1 VSDLRQA
8 LPAVRGVSEP
18 KTGRPLAARG
28 RSGLAGVVHIGENA
42 FANAALA
49 IMTLLPILEIVGRRL
64 LGQGVPGSVLFVQS
78 LTLWVA
84 FLGAMIAAR
93 QRRHLALA
101 TTAFLPASVR
111 GVGSLV
117 ASAVSTGVT
126 AILAWTAV
134 HVVLNERTF
143 TSTLGWGIP
152 KWIAVTIMPVGFA
165 IVALRMWWQSGS
177 IPTGEGHDA
186 PAPEAR
192 LASWHAWGRRA
203 IVAGVLV
210 ALWAM
215 RSVPADSAAA
225 WTWPLVIVILGAA
238 VLGAPI
244 FVALG
249 GMAVVLF
256 FGNAEGA
263 GPISMIPDE
272 AYSLV
277 TSATLP
283 AIPLFTLAGSLLAEG
298 GTPARLVRLFRALAG
313 WLPGGTAV
321 AAVLVCAF
329 FTTFTGAS
337 GVTILALGGLLLPVL
352 VRDVYGDRFSLGAVT
367 SAGSIGLLF
376 PPSLPVILYAI
387 SAQTPVDKMFVAAIV
402 PGLVLVGLVSAYCIR
417 EGIAKGATWKRPQPN
432 EVLAAL
438 WDAKWEVA
446 LPVVVFVSLFGGFA
460 TTVEAA
466 ALTAFYAFLI
476 KCFVH
481 RDLGFRHDLP
491 RVLRES
497 AVLVGGVLIILGCA
511 RGLANYLTI
520 AQIPDQGAA
529 WVQSAIQ
536 SRWVFLLALNGFLL
550 IVGCL
555 MDIFSAI
562 FVVVPLILPIAR
574 AFHVDPIHLG
584 VIFLINLEL
593 GYLTPPVGMNLF
605 LSSYRFNKSMLT
617 VTRAVLPFMAVQLAS
632 VLLVTYLP
640 ALSVGVVNWLM
651 P

>member
-1 VSDLRQA
+1 MGKHPHPVTV
-8 LPAVRGVSEP
+8 PG
-18 KTGRPLAARG
+18 AASIERERTIARR
-28 RSGLAGVVHIGENA
+28 RSGLIAVVEIGEDA
-42 FANAALA
+42 FAIAALT
-49 IMTLLPILEIVGRRL
+49 IMVLLPIIEIVGRRTV
-64 LGQGVPGSVLFVQS
+64 GQGVPGSILFVQS

-84 FLGAMIAAR
+84 FFGAMIAAR

-101 TTAFLPASVR
+101 TTAFLPPSIRGAGSVLAAA
-111 GVGSLV
+111 VGT
-117 ASAVSTGVT
+117 AVT
-126 AILAWTAV
+126 AVLAWTAV
-134 HVVLNERTF
+134 EVVRNERAF

-152 KWIAVTIMPVGFA
+152 TWIATTIMPVGFA
-165 IVALRMWWQSGS
+165 VVALRMWWQSGS
-177 IPTGEGHDA
+177 VPPTDDHDA
-186 PAPEAR
+186 TAADVHHAAPHPWLRR
-192 LASWHAWGRRA
+192 LFVAA
-203 IVAGVLV
+203 VLAGV
-210 ALWAM
+210 WAM
-215 RSVPADSAAA
+215 RSISPESAAM
-225 WTWPLVIVILGAA
+225 WTWPLAIFVLAA
-238 VLGAPI
+238 TILGAPI

-249 GMAVVLF
+249 GLAIVLF
-256 FGNAEGA
+256 FGNFDLA
-263 GPISMIPDE
+263 GPISVIPSE

-277 TSATLP
+277 TSPMLP

-298 GTPARLVRLFRALAG
+298 GTPARLVRLFGALAG

-352 VRDVYGDRFSLGAVT
+352 VRDVYGECFSLGAVT

-376 PPSLPVILYAI
+376 PPSLPVILYAV
-387 SAQTPVDKMFVAAIV
+387 SARTPVDKMFVAAIV
-402 PGLVLVGLVSAYCIR
+402 PGLVLVGLVSIYCIR
-417 EGIAKGATWKRPQPN
+417 EGVSKGATWKRPEPG
-432 EVLAAL
+432 EVLRAL

-466 ALTAFYAFLI
+466 ALTAFYAFLV
-476 KCFVH
+476 KCLVH

-520 AQIPDQGAA
+520 VQIPDQGAA
-529 WVQSAIQ
+529 WVQSAIH
-536 SRWVFLLALNGFLL
+536 SRWAFLLALNGFLL

-574 AFHVDPIHLG
+574 VFDVDPIHLG

-605 LSSYRFNKSMLT
+605 LSSYRFNKSMMT
-617 VTRAVLPFMAVQLAS
+617 VTRAVLPFMAVQATA

-640 ALSVGVVNWLM
+640 ALSVGVVTWLM

>member
-1 VSDLRQA
+1 VPEPEKAAGGRAGARSVFA
-8 LPAVRGVSEP
+8 TVAHISEDCV
-18 KTGRPLAARG
+18 T
-28 RSGLAGVVHIGENA
+28 I
-42 FANAALA
+42 AALA
-49 IMTLLPILEIVGRRL
+49 IMALLPILEIVGRRS
-64 LGQGVPGSVLFVQS
+64 LGQGVPGSILFVQS

-101 TTAFLPASVR
+101 TTAFLPASFR
-111 GVGSLV
+111 GAGSLL
-117 ASAVSTGVT
+117 ASAVATAVT
-126 AILAWTAV
+126 AVLAWTAV
-134 HVVLNERTF
+134 EVVRNERSF

-152 KWIAVTIMPVGFA
+152 TWVVTTIMPVGFT
-165 IVALRMWWQSGS
+165 IVALRIWWQSGTVPS
-177 IPTGEGHDA
+177 PDGDLGAAAEAHAA
-186 PAPEAR
+186 PHPW
-192 LASWHAWGRRA
+192 LRRVV
-203 IVAGVLV
+203 VAGVLAGV
-210 ALWAM
+210 WAM
-215 RSVPADSAAA
+215 RSVPAESAAA
-225 WTWPLVIVILGAA
+225 WTWPLVILVLAA
-238 VLGAPI
+238 TVLGAPI

-263 GPISMIPDE
+263 GPISIIPSE

-321 AAVLVCAF
+321 AAILVCAF

-352 VRDVYGDRFSLGAVT
+352 VRDVYGERFSLGAIT

-376 PPSLPVILYAI
+376 PPSLPVILYAV
-387 SAQTPVDKMFVAAIV
+387 SARTPVDKMFVAAIV
-402 PGLVLVGLVSAYCIR
+402 PGLVLVGLVSMYCIR
-417 EGIAKGATWKRPQPN
+417 EGVVKGARWKRPEPG
-432 EVLAAL
+432 EALRAL

-466 ALTAFYAFLI
+466 ALTAFYAFI
-476 KCFVH
+476 VKCFVH
-481 RDLGFRHDLP
+481 RDLGFRRDLP

-529 WVQSAIQ
+529 CVQSAIH

-574 AFHVDPIHLG
+574 VFHVDPIHLG

-605 LSSYRFNKSMLT
+605 LSSYRFNKSMMT
-617 VTRAVLPFMAVQLAS
+617 VTRAVLPFMAVQATA
-632 VLLVTYLP
+632 VLLITYLP

>member
-1 VSDLRQA
+1 MSDIQQTVGRDVSNEQA
-8 LPAVRGVSEP
+8 A
-18 KTGRPLAARG
+18 G
-28 RSGLAGVVHIGENA
+28 RSAGPVRSRAGRVVHLFEDT
-42 FANAALA
+42 FTMAALA
-49 IMTLLPILEIVGRRL
+49 IMSVLPIVEIVGRRL

-84 FLGAMIAAR
+84 FLGAMITSR

-101 TTAFLPASVR
+101 TTAFLPAALR
-111 GVGSLV
+111 GIGSLV
-117 ASAVSTGVT
+117 ASVVSTGVT
-126 AILAWTAV
+126 AVLAWTAV
-134 HVVLNERTF
+134 QVVMNERTF

-152 KWIAVTIMPVGFA
+152 KWIAVTIMPVGFGV
-165 IVALRMWWQSGS
+165 VALRMWWQSGS
-177 IPTGEGHDA
+177 IPGAGGHDA
-186 PAPEAR
+186 AAPAVALPA
-192 LASWHAWGRRA
+192 AHAWGRRA
-203 IVAGVLV
+203 IVAGSLI

-215 RSVPADSAAA
+215 RSIPAESAHA
-225 WTWPLVIVILGAA
+225 WAWPLAIVILGATI
-238 VLGAPI
+238 LGAPI

-249 GMAVVLF
+249 GVAVVLF

-352 VRDVYGDRFSLGAVT
+352 VRDVYGERFSLGAIT
-367 SAGSIGLLF
+367 AAGSIGLLF

-387 SAQTPVDKMFVAAIV
+387 SAQTPVDRMFVAAIV
-402 PGLVLVGLVSAYCIR
+402 PGLVLVGLVSMYCIR
-417 EGIAKGATWKRPQPN
+417 EGVVKGARWKRPEPG
-432 EVLAAL
+432 EALRAL

-446 LPVVVFVSLFGGFA
+446 LPAVVFVSLFGGFA

-466 ALTAFYAFLI
+466 ALTAFYAFI
-476 KCFVH
+476 VKCFVH
-481 RDLGFRHDLP
+481 RDLGFRRDLP

-529 WVQSAIQ
+529 WVQSAIH

-574 AFHVDPIHLG
+574 VFHVDPIHLG

-605 LSSYRFNKSMLT
+605 LSSYRFNKSMMA
-617 VTRAVLPFMAVQLAS
+617 VTRAVLPFMAVQATA

-640 ALSVGVVNWLM
+640 ALSTGVVNWLM
-651 P
+651 L